1 MRQETTIQL
10 DQFLKLMGLVAT
22 GGQAKL
28 VIQAG
33 EVLLN
38 GAVETRRKKKLK
50 LGDQI
55 TFQGQTYSVE
65 VDGLGG

>member
-1 MRQETTIQL
+1 MIQL
-10 DQFLKLMGLVAT
+10 DQFMKLMGLVET

-38 GAVETRRKKKLK
+38 GVEETRRKKKLQV
-50 LGDQI
+50 GDKI
-55 TFQGQTYSVE
+55 TFEGQTLIVKEELAHHEKYH
-65 VDGLGG
+65 